1 MIRLNAFA
9 RLESGN
15 RRGELIA
22 AAAELVK
29 LSRQEKGCVA
39 YDFFASETSAQ
50 NFMFCETWIDQTAL
64 DAHAASEHFIRL
76 VATIE
81 EITGPLK
88 LEEFTF

>member
-9 RLESGN
+9 RLEAGA

-29 LSRQEKGCVA
+29 LSRKENGCVS
-39 YDFFASETSAQ
+39 YDFFASDTHSRH
-50 NFMFCETWIDQTAL
+50 FMFCETWADEDAL
-64 DAHAASEHFIRL
+64 ASHAASEHFIRL

-88 LEEFTF
+88 LEKFTF

>member
-9 RLESGN
+9 RLESGS

-22 AAAELVK
+22 AATELVK

-39 YDFFASETSAQ
+39 YDFFASETNAQ
-50 NFMFCETWIDQTAL
+50 NFMFCETWADQTAL

-81 EITGPLK
+81 EVTGPLK
-88 LEEFTF
+88 LEKFTF

>member
-9 RLESGN
+9 RLESGS

-29 LSRQEKGCVA
+29 LSRKEKGCVA
-39 YDFFASETSAQ
+39 YDFFASETNAQ
-50 NFMFCETWIDQTAL
+50 NFMFCETWADEDAL
-64 DAHAASEHFIRL
+64 GAHAASDHFIRL
-76 VATIE
+76 VAVIE

-88 LEEFTF
+88 LEKFTF